1 MGKTGCLM
9 VVGMSVEVMMFAGE
23 QIQFLDRD
31 SCGCE
36 FWRFGREL
44 EVVEDLAKYGRVGDE
59 CEYDHGR
66 GTPGTGQGIHIEC
79 AAQ

>member
-1 MGKTGCLM
+1 MWALIPMK
-9 VVGMSVEVMMFAGE
+9 V
-23 QIQFLDRD
+23 
-31 SCGCE
+31 
-36 FWRFGREL
+36 L
-44 EVVEDLAKYGRVGDE
+44 EVVCKEVQLLGRDPGRHGFWRLGRVLEKVGDE

>member
-1 MGKTGCLM
+1 MWALIPMK
-9 VVGMSVEVMMFAGE
+9 VVEIACKVVQLLG
-23 QIQFLDRD
+23 RD
-31 SCGCE
+31 PG
-36 FWRFGREL
+36 RGRLGRLGREL
-44 EVVEDLAKYGRVGDE
+44 EEVEDLAKYGRVGDE